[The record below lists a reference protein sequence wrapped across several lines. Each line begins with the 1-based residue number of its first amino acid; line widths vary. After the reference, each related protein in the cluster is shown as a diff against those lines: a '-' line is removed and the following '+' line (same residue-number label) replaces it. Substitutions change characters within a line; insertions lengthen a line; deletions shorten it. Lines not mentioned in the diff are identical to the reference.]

1 MRGKRGYWERRLRLE
16 GLGMN
21 AGRDRRLG
29 YVSPRELQDIE
40 ERMVHGSH
48 GLVSSVYDQAA
59 SGDYIP
65 AEEARRRNR
74 NALKACVSKYGF
86 YETKVRIKGADLPTH
101 QEPVRQN
108 LLSILST
115 LES

>member
-1 MRGKRGYWERRLRLE
+1 MRLE

-40 ERMVHGSH
+40 ERLVHGSH

-65 AEEARRRNR
+65 MEEARRRNR
-74 NALKACVSKYGF
+74 LALKQCVAQYGF
-86 YETKVRIKGADLPTH
+86 YETRVRLKGADLPEH
-101 QEPVRQN
+101 QEPARQN
-108 LLSILST
+108 LLSILGT
-115 LES
+115 LE